1 MNKEKARMPKFIC
14 VKMAPGQSESLIEE
28 QDYYV
33 NVEQIVSVSQSPQNP
48 DRSSVR
54 FVGSDHAMHICE
66 SAESFLLRADGHKI
80 TATPLAERQAA

>member
-48 DRSSVR
+48 DRSSLR
-54 FVGSDHAMHICE
+54 FVGSDHAMYICE
-66 SAESFLLRADGHKI
+66 SAESFLLRADGHNLHKTRESQ
-80 TATPLAERQAA
+80 TAAA